1 MTSTESGVSKET
13 ITADEGARARA
24 ADAIYLNPAAA
35 DAIYLNRAEC
45 HFSPI
50 RELVVNNAD
59 YVDWDAF
66 PWVLARHIQ
75 HRNGPQ
81 RAKRVRILDAR
92 NQIAA

>member
-13 ITADEGARARA
+13 ITADEGARAR
-24 ADAIYLNPAAA
+24 AA